1 MNLIFIKIFLLFS
14 FISIYAQQKSE
25 PITII
30 GDSLVGSFVD
40 GETIRE
46 VYGNVVLTQGNLI
59 ITCNQAVQYISR
71 NDAKLIGNVVAKQ
84 DSLTI
89 TTPEGFYYGD
99 ERIAQSDKGVHLDD
113 QKVIL
118 TAKTGEYFFNENRA
132 HFVVDVWL
140 YDTTTTLTSK
150 ELTYFK
156 EENRAVAVGNVKIID
171 STNTIT
177 ADSLE
182 HFRDSRITFA
192 DENVKLRSA
201 KNNVEIYGNHLE
213 DYPQKLYSVV
223 TEKPLLIQIDTSYVV
238 TLDTLENGI
247 IDSVRT
253 PKLDTLV
260 IKCEL
265 MEAHRDT
272 SNIFIAQDSV
282 EIVRGE
288 FASKNDFTTYF
299 RTDEKIV
306 TKKRNKDAPQPI
318 IWYDTSQLTGDSVA
332 IYLGNNS
339 IKKLDVIKDG
349 FILSQNVLYKSRFDQ
364 ISGDSLYIHFDD
376 EGIDLTEV
384 FGGVLSI
391 YYLYDNNEPNGL
403 MKSSSQTTKIKFDEK
418 KVDQVR
424 LYGQPTS
431 EYYPE
436 PQVTGKEL
444 SFTLP
449 RYMFYTNRPYK
460 EKLLEDIIINQIKKE
475 VGLNGQSNTEK

>member
-1 MNLIFIKIFLLFS
+1 
-14 FISIYAQQKSE
+14 
-25 PITII
+25 
-30 GDSLVGSFVD
+30 
-40 GETIRE
+40 
-46 VYGNVVLTQGNLI
+46 
-59 ITCNQAVQYISR
+59 
-71 NDAKLIGNVVAKQ
+71 LIGNVIAKQ

-99 ERIAQSDKGVHLDD
+99 ERIAQSDKGVYLDD

-118 TAKTGEYFFNENRA
+118 TAKTGEYNFNENRA
-132 HFVVDVWL
+132 HFLVDVLL
-140 YDTTTTLTSK
+140 YDTTTTLTSN
-150 ELTYFK
+150 ELIYYK

-182 HFRDSRITFA
+182 HFRQSRITFA
-192 DENVKLRSA
+192 DQNVKLQSS

-213 DYPQKLYSVV
+213 DYPHKLYSVV
-223 TEKPLLIQIDTSYVV
+223 TENSLLIQIDTSYVV
-238 TLDTLENGI
+238 TRDTLENGI

-253 PKLDTLV
+253 AKLDTLV
-260 IKCEL
+260 ISCMV

-272 SNIFIAQDSV
+272 SNIFFAKDSV

-299 RTDEKIV
+299 RTEEKII
-306 TKKRNKDAPQPI
+306 TKKRNREAHQPI
-318 IWYDTSQLTGDSVA
+318 IWFDASQLTGDSVA
-332 IYLGNNS
+332 IYLENNT
-339 IKKLDVIKDG
+339 IKELDVIKNG
-349 FILSQNVLYKSRFDQ
+349 FILSQNEIFKSRFDQ

-418 KVDQVR
+418 KVNQVR

-436 PQVTGKEL
+436 PQVAGKEL

-449 RYMFYTNRPYK
+449 RYMFYENRPQK
-460 EKLLEDIIINQIKKE
+460 EKLLEAIIINQIKKE
-475 VGLNGQSNTEK
+475 DGLNGQINTEE